1 MLENIEIPVKTT
13 VYKKE
18 IYKLENVS
26 FILTTHTERHVFNLL
41 TINYKR
47 RGTRVYRHDR

>member
-1 MLENIEIPVKTT
+1 MLENIKIPVKVT

-26 FILTTHTERHVFNLL
+26 FLPTTYTERSIFSFIDN
-41 TINYKR
+41 
-47 RGTRVYRHDR
+47 

>member
-18 IYKLENVS
+18 IYKLENIS
-26 FILTTHTERHVFNLL
+26 FLSTTHTERHVFNVL

-47 RGTRVYRHDR
+47 SGTWVYRCDR

>member
-1 MLENIEIPVKTT
+1 MLENIEIPVKVT

-26 FILTTHTERHVFNLL
+26 FLPTTYTERSVFNLL
-41 TINYKR
+41 IINYKR
-47 RGTRVYRHDR
+47 KGTWVYRCDR

>member
-1 MLENIEIPVKTT
+1 MLENIEIRVKTT

-18 IYKLENVS
+18 IYKLENIS
-26 FILTTHTERHVFNLL
+26 FLPTTHTERHVFSVL

-47 RGTRVYRHDR
+47 RGTWVYKHDR

>member
-1 MLENIEIPVKTT
+1 MLENIKIPVKST

-18 IYKLENVS
+18 IYKLRYAS
-26 FILTTHTERHVFNLL
+26 LTPTIRTERPVFHLL

-47 RGTRVYRHDR
+47 RGTWVYRCDR

>member
-1 MLENIEIPVKTT
+1 MLENIKIPVKVT

-18 IYKLENVS
+18 IYQLEYVN
-26 FILTTHTERHVFNLL
+26 FCPTTHTERRVFQLL

-47 RGTRVYRHDR
+47 KGTWVYRYDR